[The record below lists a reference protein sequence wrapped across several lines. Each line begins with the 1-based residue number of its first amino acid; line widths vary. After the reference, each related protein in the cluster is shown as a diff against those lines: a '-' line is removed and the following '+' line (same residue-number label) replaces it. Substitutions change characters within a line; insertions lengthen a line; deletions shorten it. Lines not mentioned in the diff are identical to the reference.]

1 MQDLGLFIIGWFFGV
16 CSGVAFYALRNTSKE
31 LDETNRIIE
40 QLQIRDDIIN
50 EQKAT
55 IKALRRGLK

>member
-16 CSGVAFYALRNTSKE
+16 CSGVAFYALRQTSKE

-40 QLQIRDDIIN
+40 QLQIRDDLI
-50 EQKAT
+50 KAQRET
-55 IKALRRGLK
+55 IKRLRRGRK